1 VIIAL
6 SGQIGTGKTTV
17 AKYLDKNHG
26 FTILSTRKLLADILE
41 AKNMDVNR
49 KSLQDLGSALI
60 FVVGG
65 AGFVA
70 MMLEY
75 LPEGNYVLD
84 AIRYSE
90 AISYLE
96 SKYKSRFCHMHL
108 TLEDKIRIDRLRE
121 RDGARGL
128 IENYLESDKAE
139 TELGGPELDKIADFR
154 FDNGGTLHAL
164 HSEVDRI
171 VRSVKELQQHQPL
184 R

>member
-17 AKYLDKNHG
+17 AKYLKTNHG
-26 FTILSTRKLLADILE
+26 FAILSTRKLLADILE
-41 AKNMDVNR
+41 AKNLDVDR

-75 LPEGNYVLD
+75 LPQGNYVLD

-90 AISYLE
+90 AISYLK
-96 SKYKSRFCHMHL
+96 SKYKSQFCHVHL
-108 TLEDKIRIDRLRE
+108 TVEDKIRYDRLRE
-121 RDGARGL
+121 RDGPRGL
-128 IENYLESDKAE
+128 IEDYIESDKAE
-139 TELGGPELDKIADFR
+139 TELGGPELDKVADFR
-154 FDNGGTLHAL
+154 FDNGGNLHAL

-171 VRSVKELQQHQPL
+171 VQSVREL
-184 R
+184 RK